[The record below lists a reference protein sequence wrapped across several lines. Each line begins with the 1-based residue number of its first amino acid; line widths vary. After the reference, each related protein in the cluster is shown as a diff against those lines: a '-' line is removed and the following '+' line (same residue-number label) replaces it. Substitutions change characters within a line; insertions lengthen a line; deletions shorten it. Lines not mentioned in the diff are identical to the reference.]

1 MVEMFARR
9 LPSKRAMA
17 GVREE
22 LLQCDWVTRH
32 ERLADWRGRNF
43 AAYCRLLTMLAPDEA
58 LNGIAEGL
66 PPTFLFG
73 VMVPCAPA
81 DTKRQLTLEESFE
94 RVARRRA

>member
-17 GVREE
+17 GVREQ
-22 LLQCDWVTRH
+22 LLQCDWMTRH
-32 ERLADWRGRNF
+32 ERLAEWRGRNF